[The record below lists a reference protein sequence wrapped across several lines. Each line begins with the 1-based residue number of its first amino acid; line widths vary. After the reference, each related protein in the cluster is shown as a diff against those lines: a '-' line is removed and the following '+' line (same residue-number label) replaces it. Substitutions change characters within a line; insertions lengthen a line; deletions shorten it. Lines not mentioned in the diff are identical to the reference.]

1 MRASGPGG
9 QHVNKT
15 SSAVELRFDVGAS
28 VSMPDQVKD
37 RLRALAGSRLTADDV
52 IVVFAQEYRSLM
64 MNREAGRARL
74 IALFRHAAVRPKSR
88 RPTRPTLA
96 SKLKRLDG
104 KARRAGIKSARG
116 RPAPED

>member
-1 MRASGPGG
+1 
-9 QHVNKT
+9 
-15 SSAVELRFDVGAS
+15 VELRFDVGAS
-28 VSMPDQVKD
+28 VSMPDEVKD

-52 IVVFAQEYRSLM
+52 IVIFAQEHRSLM

-74 IALFRHAAVRPKSR
+74 MALFREAAVRPKAR

-104 KARRAGIKSARG
+104 KARRSGVKAARG